1 MQELNLPSG
10 LKDKVSDFLKG
21 LKSIFAQDLTSV
33 ILYGSAA
40 SGEFVDKRSNLNLL
54 VVLKNSGLENLKK
67 ASGAVNKS
75 RLINPLFLTERY
87 IASSTDIFPIEFLDM
102 KENYR
107 VLYGKDVLKDIVV
120 ETVNL
125 RFQCEQ
131 ELKAKL
137 IGIKQ
142 FYLKINKDQRALGKF
157 LLESFTP
164 VLHVL
169 RNVLRLKGKK
179 PAYQKKDLIKDLA
192 AEFEMN
198 LHSWETILAAK
209 QNEAKLGVKTVCILF
224 SDFVDDL
231 EGIVEAVDKL

>member
-1 MQELNLPSG
+1 MQESNLPPG

-21 LKSIFAQDLTSV
+21 LKSIFAQDLISV

-40 SGEFVDKRSNLNLL
+40 SGEFVEKRSNLNLL

-67 ASGAVNKS
+67 ASGVVNKS

-102 KENYR
+102 KENYE
-107 VLYGKDVLKDIVV
+107 VLYGKDVLKDTVV

-137 IGIKQ
+137 IGIKH

-157 LLESFTP
+157 LLESFIP

-179 PAYQKKDLIKDLA
+179 PAYQKKDILKDLA
-192 AEFEMN
+192 AEFEIN

-209 QNEAKLGVKTVCILF
+209 QNEVKLGIKTTYSLF
-224 SDFVDDL
+224 ANFVSDL

>member
-1 MQELNLPSG
+1 MQELNLPPG

-21 LKSIFAQDLTSV
+21 LKSIFAQDLISV

-40 SGEFVDKRSNLNLL
+40 SGEFVEKRSNLNLL
-54 VVLKNSGLENLKK
+54 VVLKNSGLENIKK
-67 ASGAVNKS
+67 ASGVVNKS
-75 RLINPLFLTERY
+75 RLINPLFLSERY

-102 KENYR
+102 KENYE

-137 IGIKQ
+137 IGIKH
-142 FYLKINKDQRALGKF
+142 FYLKINRDQRALGKF
-157 LLESFTP
+157 LLGSFTP

-179 PAYQKKDLIKDLA
+179 PAYQKKDLLNDLA
-192 AEFEMN
+192 AEFEIN

-209 QNEAKLGVKTVCILF
+209 QNEVKLGIKTTYSLF
-224 SDFVDDL
+224 ANFVDDL

>member
-209 QNEAKLGVKTVCILF
+209 QNEVKLGVKTTCRLF
-224 SDFVDDL
+224 ANFVDDL

>member
-1 MQELNLPSG
+1 MQELNLSPG
-10 LKDKVSDFLKG
+10 IKDKVSDFLKG
-21 LKSIFAQDLTSV
+21 LKSIFAQDLISV

-40 SGEFVDKRSNLNLL
+40 SGEFVEKRSNLNLL

-67 ASGAVNKS
+67 ASGVVNKS

-102 KENYR
+102 KENYE

-179 PAYQKKDLIKDLA
+179 PAYQKKDLLKDLA
-192 AEFEMN
+192 AEFEIN

-209 QNEAKLGVKTVCILF
+209 QNELKLGIKTTYSLF
-224 SDFVDDL
+224 ANFVDDL

>member
-1 MQELNLPSG
+1 MQELNLPPG

-21 LKSIFAQDLTSV
+21 LKSIFARDLISV

-40 SGEFVDKRSNLNLL
+40 SGEFVEKRSNLNLL
-54 VVLKNSGLENLKK
+54 VVLKNSGLENLKT
-67 ASGAVNKS
+67 ASGVVNKS

-102 KENYR
+102 KENHE

-137 IGIKQ
+137 IGIKH

-179 PAYQKKDLIKDLA
+179 PAYQKKDLLKDLA
-192 AEFEMN
+192 AEFEIN

-209 QNEAKLGVKTVCILF
+209 QNEVKLGIKTTYSLF
-224 SDFVDDL
+224 ANFVDDL

>member
-209 QNEAKLGVKTVCILF
+209 QNEVKLGVKTTCSLF
-224 SDFVDDL
+224 ANFVNDL